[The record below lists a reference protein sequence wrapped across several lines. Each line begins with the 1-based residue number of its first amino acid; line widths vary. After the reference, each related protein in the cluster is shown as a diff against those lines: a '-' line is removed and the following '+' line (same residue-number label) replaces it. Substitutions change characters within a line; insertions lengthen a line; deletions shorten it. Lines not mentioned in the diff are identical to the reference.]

1 MKIGQNCR
9 SATIVVP
16 KDMLDPNAR
25 STLLILKVGKSNP
38 FVPQSL
44 PLKLKR
50 EINVVYVTDSRTQE

>member
-1 MKIGQNCR
+1 MF
-9 SATIVVP
+9 
-16 KDMLDPNAR
+16 DPDAR

-50 EINVVYVTDSRTQE
+50 EINVVYVTGSRT